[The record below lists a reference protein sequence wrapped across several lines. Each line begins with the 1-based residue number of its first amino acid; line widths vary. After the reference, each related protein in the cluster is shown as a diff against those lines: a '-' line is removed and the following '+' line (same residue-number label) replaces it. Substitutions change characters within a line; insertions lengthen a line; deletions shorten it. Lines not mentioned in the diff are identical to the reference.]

1 MTTVK
6 SKSGRKAIPVEERKQ
21 PVTIYLRNKEIKT
34 IGGKTFIR
42 EKLLDYVNFSLL
54 DGNQRN

>member
-6 SKSGRKAIPVEERKQ
+6 SRPGRKSIPEDQRKQ
-21 PVTIYLRNKEIKT
+21 PITIYLKNKEIKT
-34 IGGKTFIR
+34 CGGKTHIR

-54 DGNQRN
+54 DGKQRD